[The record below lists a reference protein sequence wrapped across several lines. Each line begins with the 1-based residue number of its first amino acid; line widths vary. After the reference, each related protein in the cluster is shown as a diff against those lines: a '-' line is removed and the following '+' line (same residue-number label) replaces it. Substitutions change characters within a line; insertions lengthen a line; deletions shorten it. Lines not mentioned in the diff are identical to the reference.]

1 MDHPSTDHEQ
11 VSGERGG
18 SEAAT
23 VRSEFLGLGTVWMVV
38 LFTVEEGRLVKKRDS
53 LGRAKSETST
63 RPSGG
68 PCP

>member
-1 MDHPSTDHEQ
+1 MDRPNTDHEQ

-18 SEAAT
+18 SEAVT

-38 LFTVEEGRLVKKRDS
+38 LFTVEEGRLIKKRDS

-63 RPSGG
+63 QPSGG

>member
-1 MDHPSTDHEQ
+1 MDRPSSDHEQ
-11 VSGERGG
+11 ISGERGG

-23 VRSEFLGLGTVWMVV
+23 VRFEFLGLGTVWMVV

-53 LGRAKSETST
+53 LGCAKSETST